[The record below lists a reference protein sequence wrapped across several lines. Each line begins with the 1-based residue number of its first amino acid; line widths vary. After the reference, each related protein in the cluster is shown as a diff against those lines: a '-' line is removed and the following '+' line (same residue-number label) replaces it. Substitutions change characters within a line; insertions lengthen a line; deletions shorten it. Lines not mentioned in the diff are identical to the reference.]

1 MKRGNYSV
9 FHVGYLVI
17 KTAAYFPLQCAL
29 NSVPVMQAVL
39 DSLRAYGIEP
49 VPNSMD
55 ADCAVIWSV
64 LWAGR
69 MARNQ
74 QVYEHYRRKGLP
86 VICIEIGAL
95 QRGVTWKIALNNVNA
110 RGYYGH
116 LENLDMD
123 RPRKLG
129 ISLQHNH
136 LNHGKILVAGQ
147 HKQSL
152 QLQGVD
158 QEAWYIQKIQEVANR
173 KSVVV
178 RPHPRCALDRSRFPK
193 NVIWEQPRKLL
204 NTYDNFDMH
213 WDFDAVINYN
223 SGPGIQAA
231 ISGVEPIVDRTSLAY
246 GIVDREQWLV
256 QICHTEYTV
265 EEIQQGTWI
274 PRIFNE
280 TSN

>member
-1 MKRGNYSV
+1 VKRGNYSV

-39 DSLRAYGIEP
+39 DSLRAYGVEP

-110 RGYYGH
+110 QGYYGH
-116 LENLDMD
+116 LENLNMD

-129 ISLQHNH
+129 ISLQHNN

-158 QEAWYIQKIQEVANR
+158 QEAWYVQKIQEVANR
-173 KSVVV
+173 KTVVV
-178 RPHPRCALDRSRFPK
+178 RPHPRCALDRARFPK
-193 NVIWEQPRKLL
+193 NVIWEQPRKLP